1 MIQLKTANGKV
12 DLQEDKNNITLTASV
27 SKGAVNSVNGQQ
39 GDVVLDI
46 PEKTSQLENDSDF
59 QNEAEVKQLIA
70 SNALPLGTSYRDVLV
85 CQGINEHEG
94 YWMSLG
100 QLISE
105 LNLLPQWNYTEDAY
119 DEALQNATELYI
131 AVSNANDDIFPLYIK
146 LQPNYSLMDMP
157 NQRRFYF
164 PCQINYSDVYN
175 TKENYILWDGNGFTF
190 SPYVGDAFTIAY
202 IYYR

>member
-46 PEKTSQLENDSDF
+46 PAKTSQLENDSDF

-70 SNALPLGTSYRDVLV
+70 SNALPSNGYVYDVLV
-85 CQGINEHEG
+85 CASMNRPEG
-94 YWMSLG
+94 TWVNIDAALSQSLT
-100 QLISE
+100 LK
-105 LNLLPQWNYTEDAY
+105 QWQYTESAG
-119 DEALQNATELYI
+119 EGSLAQANEFYI
-131 AVSNANDDIFPLYIK
+131 AIDANGNERTFLYIK
-146 LQPNYSLMDMP
+146 LPPNTALMYDEGKHY
-157 NQRRFYF
+157 YF
-164 PCQINYSDVYN
+164 SWKVNSNDSYN
-175 TKENYILWDGNGFTF
+175 SYENYLYWDGSFTF
-190 SPYVGDAFTIAY
+190 SPNTSDTFTIAY

>member
-46 PEKTSQLENDSDF
+46 PAKTSQLENDSDF

-70 SNALPLGTSYRDVLV
+70 SNALPSNGYSYDVLA
-85 CQGINEHEG
+85 CAAMNEPRG
-94 YWMSLG
+94 TWVNIDTVLAQSTFFKQWM
-100 QLISE
+100 
-105 LNLLPQWNYTEDAY
+105 YTESAADGNLSQSN
-119 DEALQNATELYI
+119 EFYI
-131 AVSNANDDIFPLYIK
+131 AIDVNDNERTFVHIK
-146 LQPNYSLMDMP
+146 LPFGTIIMNDGEKHY
-157 NQRRFYF
+157 YF
-164 PCQINYSDVYN
+164 PWKENSNY
-175 TKENYILWDGNGFTF
+175 ENYIYWYNGSFAF
-190 SPYVGDAFTIAY
+190 SSNTSDAFTIAY

>member
-46 PEKTSQLENDSDF
+46 PAKTSQLENDSDF

-70 SNALPLGTSYRDVLV
+70 SNALPLGTSYRDILI
-85 CQGINEHEG
+85 CNGPNSHEG
-94 YWMSLG
+94 VWYDLG
-100 QLISE
+100 ALMSE
-105 LNLLPQWNYTEDAY
+105 LNLLSQWNYTEDAY
-119 DEALQNATELYI
+119 DYSLQNATEFYI
-131 AVSNANDDIFPLYIK
+131 AIGVPSGIAPCYIK
-146 LQPNYSLMDMP
+146 LRP
-157 NQRRFYF
+157 NQLLSNVVNNTNFYF
-164 PCQINYSDVYN
+164 PCQINYNDVYN
-175 TKENYILWDGNGFTF
+175 TKVNYILWDGNGFTF
-190 SPYVGDAFTIAY
+190 SPYIGEGFTIAY

>member
-70 SNALPLGTSYRDVLV
+70 SNALPLATNYRDILMCNGV
-85 CQGINEHEG
+85 NHEG
-94 YWMSLG
+94 AWYGLKALM
-100 QLISE
+100 SE
-105 LNLLPQWNYTEDAY
+105 LNLLPQWNYTEDANDY
-119 DEALQNATELYI
+119 SLQNATELYI
-131 AVSNANDDIFPLYIK
+131 VVSNTNGNIPCYIK
-146 LQPNYSLMDMP
+146 LKPNYSLMDMSS
-157 NQRRFYF
+157 QTRFYF
-164 PCQINYSDVYN
+164 PAQINYNDVYN
-175 TKENYILWDGNGFTF
+175 TNENYLYWNGNGFTF

>member
-46 PEKTSQLENDSDF
+46 PAKTSQLENDSDF

-70 SNALPLGTSYRDVLV
+70 SNALPLGTSYRDILM
-85 CQGINEHEG
+85 CNGANSHEG
-94 YWMSLG
+94 VWYNLEALM
-100 QLISE
+100 SE
-105 LNLLPQWNYTEDAY
+105 LNLLSQWNYTEDAY
-119 DEALQNATELYI
+119 DYSLQNATELYI
-131 AVSNANDDIFPLYIK
+131 AISAPEGIAPCYIK
-146 LQPNYSLMDMP
+146 LRPNYLLS
-157 NQRRFYF
+157 NVGNNIRFYF
-164 PCQINYSDVYN
+164 PCQINYNDIYN
-175 TKENYILWDGNGFTF
+175 TKENYINWDGNGFTF
-190 SPYVGDAFTIAY
+190 SPYAGESFTIAY

>member
-46 PEKTSQLENDSDF
+46 PAKTSQLENDSDF

-70 SNALPLGTSYRDVLV
+70 SNALPSNGYQNDILVYTGAEAKWENFALALGNSGAYRQWIYTNTMDDYSL
-85 CQGINEHEG
+85 QYANEIYIAIEAEG
-94 YWMSLG
+94 GETTTLHIWLPANN
-100 QLISE
+100 LISGYPE
-105 LNLLPQWNYTEDAY
+105 
-119 DEALQNATELYI
+119 
-131 AVSNANDDIFPLYIK
+131 K
-146 LQPNYSLMDMP
+146 H
-157 NQRRFYF
+157 FYF
-164 PCQINYSDVYN
+164 PWKVKDSDMYNNY
-175 TKENYILWDGNGFTF
+175 ENYLYWDGSSFVF
-190 SPYVGDAFTIAY
+190 SPNTSDNFTIAY